1 MSGMKLRFDG
11 QAGGWKQGLPL
22 GNGQLGAVVHG
33 GIDNETWCVTEV
45 TYWSG
50 KTEPSPAS
58 SRGKED
64 LAAMRELFYAG
75 DYVAGEEMASKL
87 LQAEKGNFGTNLSL
101 CDVRLAFGGAHGG
114 QSATAGGGQ
123 AEESLDGGQDS
134 DGAWQDARANEEG
147 RASAAGNGSAGSSGG
162 IAAAVA
168 GALGFE
174 RELCLEEALYR
185 AGGTQGIRR
194 ETLAS
199 HPGGVL
205 ASRLWSDRA
214 ASGVSF
220 TLRLE
225 GRTDRF
231 AVQAAGDDALAFDGQ
246 AVETMHSD
254 GTCGVCAK
262 GAVKVVASGGAVT
275 TTADGAIVVDGA
287 DEAWIYLA
295 VETDYRQP
303 DSDGGAWEQ
312 AAANRVERAAAQ
324 GYAAIREAHIAD
336 YRSLYARVEAD
347 FGESEAS
354 GLPLNER
361 MRLLRAGGS
370 DPRLFALFFQYG
382 RYLTIAGS
390 RADSR
395 LPLHLQGIWND
406 GEANRMAWS
415 CDYHLD
421 VNTEM
426 NYYPTEAA
434 NLAECHVPLM
444 RYIER
449 LAEAGRETARDY
461 YGCEGWA
468 AHVFSNAWGFTA
480 PGWHYSWGLN
490 VTGGLWIANQLREHY
505 EFGRDEAFLRETA
518 YPVLKEAALFYLD
531 YMTVH
536 PQSGWLVTGP
546 SNSPENSFYVGGLTD
561 RSYALSMGAT
571 MDQSLIRDLFA
582 FCLEAGEKL
591 GEDETLR
598 ERIRGAMALLPPLQV
613 GANGQLQEW
622 LEDYGEAQPDHRHL
636 SHLYGLYPGAQ
647 ITPRNTPE
655 LSEAA
660 RVTLTSRMRGE
671 GLEDVEFTLALF
683 AANFARLH
691 DGDRAH
697 DQLAYL
703 IGELCFDNL
712 LTYSKAGIAGA
723 ETNIFVADGN
733 FGGAAAIGEMLLQ
746 SHAGEIHLLPA
757 LPGQWSKGRTTG
769 LRAKGNAEVDLHW
782 ENGVLTEATIRAF
795 APLRTTVRY
804 GDSAVPVELAVGES
818 RTFAVAEFLGVTRA

>member
-1 MSGMKLRFDG
+1 MKLGFDG
-11 QAGGWKQGLPL
+11 QADGWKQGLPL
-22 GNGQLGAVVHG
+22 GNGQLGAVVYG
-33 GIDNETWCVTEV
+33 GRDSETWCVTEV

-50 KTEPSPAS
+50 KSEPSATA

-75 DYVAGEEMASKL
+75 DYAAGEEMAGRL
-87 LQAEKGNFGTNLSL
+87 LQAEKGNFGTNLPL
-101 CDVRLAFGGAHGG
+101 CDVRLVFGGTGG
-114 QSATAGGGQ
+114 SLPNDRAGGEAGVGEAGTAG
-123 AEESLDGGQDS
+123 
-134 DGAWQDARANEEG
+134 R
-147 RASAAGNGSAGSSGG
+147 G
-162 IAAAVA
+162 IR
-168 GALGFE
+168 GFA
-174 RELCLEEALYR
+174 RELCLEQAVYS
-185 AGGTQGIRR
+185 AGGAEGIRR

-199 HPGGVL
+199 HPGRVL
-205 ASRLWSDRA
+205 ASRIWSDSA
-214 ASGVSF
+214 GGGVTFS
-220 TLRLE
+220 LRLE
-225 GRTDRF
+225 GRTDSF
-231 AVQAAGDDALAFDGQ
+231 AVQAAGDDALAFDGH
-246 AVETMHSD
+246 ATETMHSD
-254 GTCGVCAK
+254 GTCGVQSR
-262 GAVKVVASGGAVT
+262 GAVKVVAKGGTVAA
-275 TTADGAIVVDGA
+275 ADGAIVVEGA

-303 DSDGGAWEQ
+303 EGDEAWAH
-312 AAANRVERAAAQ
+312 AAAGRTERAAAQ
-324 GYAAIREAHIAD
+324 GYAAIREAHVAD

-347 FGESEAS
+347 FGRSDAS
-354 GLPLNER
+354 ALPLNER
-361 MRLLRAGGS
+361 MRLLRAGGE
-370 DPRLFALFFQYG
+370 DPELFALFFQYG

-395 LPLHLQGIWND
+395 LPMHLQGMWND

-434 NLAECHVPLM
+434 NLAECHVPLL

-449 LAEAGRETARDY
+449 LAEAGRGTARDY

-505 EFGRDEAFLRETA
+505 EYGRDDAFLRETA

-536 PQSGWLVTGP
+536 PQTGWLVTGP
-546 SNSPENSFYVGGLTD
+546 SNSPENSFYVGGQTD
-561 RSYALSMGAT
+561 RSYTLSMGST

-582 FCLEAGEKL
+582 FCLEAGERLGVDEPL
-591 GEDETLR
+591 GERL
-598 ERIRGAMALLPPLQV
+598 RGAMALLPPLQV
-613 GANGQLQEW
+613 GAKGQLQEW

-636 SHLYGLYPGAQ
+636 SHLYGLYPGSR
-647 ITPRNTPE
+647 ITPHGTPE

-691 DGDRAH
+691 DGNRAY
-697 DQLAYL
+697 DQLSYL

-733 FGGAAAIGEMLLQ
+733 FGGTAAIAEMLLQ

-757 LPGQWSKGRTTG
+757 LPRQWNTGRTTG
-769 LRAKGNAEVDLHW
+769 LRAKGGAEVDLHW
-782 ENGVLTEATIRAF
+782 QDGELAEATIRAF
-795 APLRTTVRY
+795 APLRTSVRFGSRTV
-804 GDSAVPVELAVGES
+804 PLELEAGGS
-818 RTFAVAEFLGVTRA
+818 RTFTAREFQEAKLA